1 VLHQINLA
9 AACATASA
17 CIDLLAMLM
26 YIAWMWAAIN
36 TSLTFGHSSSS
47 SSSGLVTPGFVSLLL
62 VACCCWQHGIASV
75 AVLMM
80 VGGLQQQQQ
89 HGEC

>member
-1 VLHQINLA
+1 MV
-9 AACATASA
+9 
-17 CIDLLAMLM
+17 M
-26 YIAWMWAAIN
+26 YIAWMWAALY
-36 TSLTFGHSSSS
+36 TQTPTAAAQHTG
-47 SSSGLVTPGFVSLLL
+47 GLVNPGFVSLLL

-89 HGEC
+89 QQGDEPCC